1 MPDTNKPATMREA
14 FALAVDNLKPGYPA
28 AWDLYLR
35 RLTPVQYRDGTLTV
49 AAPDERTRDMCAL
62 RLRRLIAAEMHL
74 VTGRPVAV
82 EYVLAET
89 GGAPC

>member
-1 MPDTNKPATMREA
+1 MVDNTKPATMREA
-14 FALAVDNLKPGYPA
+14 FARAVDNLKPGYPT
-28 AWDLYLR
+28 AWDFYLR

-49 AAPDERTRDMCAL
+49 AAPDELTRDMCAM

-74 VTGRPVAV
+74 VTGRPVTV

-89 GGAPC
+89 GGVTC